1 MTTMALSFSR
11 LSTFE
16 QCQQKFDYLYVSKA
30 VKDSDNQY
38 TIYGNRVH
46 EALEKYGK
54 AVEANDA
61 EAHQILSDG
70 EAFKEVEKFLPLV
83 NRITG
88 QPGQKLFEFQMT
100 IRRDFTP
107 CDWFATDAWLR
118 SIADVLVINK
128 NVAFVIDWKT
138 GKIKMNPTQ
147 LKLFALMVMEHF
159 PAVDTV
165 KTAFVW
171 LAHDDM
177 TVDVYHRGQK
187 QEMWDSLLPRLNAV
201 QETVDLGVF
210 KASPSGLCGWCPAKG
225 ICPSARRR

>member
-16 QCQQKFDYLYVSKA
+16 QCQLKFEYLYVNKK
-30 VKDSDNQY
+30 VKDEDNQY

-46 EALEKYGK
+46 EALEKYGQAK
-54 AVEANDA
+54 EAGTVEA
-61 EAHQILSDG
+61 QYVLSDK
-70 EAFKEVEKFLPLV
+70 EAFAEVEKYLPLV
-83 NRITG
+83 DRITG
-88 QPGQKLFEFQMT
+88 QPGSKMFEFQMA
-100 IRRDFTP
+100 IRRDFTV
-107 CDWFATDAWLR
+107 CDWFDPNVWLR
-118 SIADVLVINK
+118 SIADVLIINK

-138 GKIKMNPTQ
+138 GKVKANPTQ
-147 LKLFALMVMEHF
+147 LTLFALMVMEHF

-171 LAHDDM
+171 LAHDDI

-187 QEMWDSLLPRLNAV
+187 KEMWDSLLPRLNAI

-210 KASPSGLCGWCPAKG
+210 KATPSGLCGWCSAKL